1 MNHLLRFLSSGDS
14 QVFEDNEDEDGVEGT
29 MVFSEDLGNGIS
41 ISDPDAYS
49 DSSTIEVKIELVDEN
64 DDPVVDRGTF
74 SFLLDG
80 VTVLDPAGSDGQN
93 VATITFRGTLVA
105 TTHPLMS

>member
-1 MNHLLRFLSSGDS
+1 MHVNHPPELSLPGDS

-29 MVFSEDLGNGIS
+29 LVFSEDLGNGIS

-64 DDPVVDRGTF
+64 DDAVVDRGTF
-74 SFLLDG
+74 SFVLDG
-80 VTVLDPAGSDGQN
+80 VTVLDLYRRRWSECSLHNLSWYVSCRQH
-93 VATITFRGTLVA
+93 I
-105 TTHPLMS
+105 H